1 MQTVT
6 HAPGLSCY
14 PSARIGQLATL
25 PLQGRVK
32 TLRRYDRF
40 MTKLSNAFAKLLNA
54 LAVTAALTLLAMVV
68 MVTADILLR
77 NLTRTGFAWSNEVSE
92 YALYVITL
100 LTAPWLLR
108 RGQHV
113 RVDLVLTLV
122 PARAA
127 WIMEAMGDVIGFAVC
142 LVMMRYGLK
151 MSIDS
156 AVLGAITIK
165 NLVFPEWWLLWPL
178 PVCFALL
185 AAEFAFRFDRLIH
198 SEPGRRVEA
207 TSVA

>member
-1 MQTVT
+1 
-6 HAPGLSCY
+6 
-14 PSARIGQLATL
+14 
-25 PLQGRVK
+25 
-32 TLRRYDRF
+32 
-40 MTKLSNAFAKLLNA
+40 MTKLSNLFGKLLNA
-54 LAVTAALTLLAMVV
+54 LAVAAALTLLAMVV

-92 YALYVITL
+92 YALYLITL

-122 PARAA
+122 PVRVA
-127 WIMEAMGDVIGFAVC
+127 WLMEAAGDVLGFAVC
-142 LVMMRYGLK
+142 LVMMRYGFK
-151 MSIDS
+151 MSIES
-156 AVLGAITIK
+156 AVLDSITIK

>member
-1 MQTVT
+1 ML
-6 HAPGLSCY
+6 ARLSY
-14 PSARIGQLATL
+14 ILGRLFETLA
-25 PLQGRVK
+25 
-32 TLRRYDRF
+32 
-40 MTKLSNAFAKLLNA
+40 A
-54 LAVTAALTLLAMVV
+54 LAALTLLAMVAL
-68 MVTADILLR
+68 VTVDIVLR
-77 NLTRTGFAWSNEVSE
+77 NALGTGFAWSNEVTE

-113 RVDLVLTLV
+113 RIDMMLVLV
-122 PARAA
+122 PPRVAWLCEAAADLLGLAASLILIWYGTVMALQSAR
-127 WIMEAMGDVIGFAVC
+127 
-142 LVMMRYGLK
+142 
-151 MSIDS
+151 
-156 AVLGAITIK
+156 LGSITIK

-207 TSVA
+207 TSVG